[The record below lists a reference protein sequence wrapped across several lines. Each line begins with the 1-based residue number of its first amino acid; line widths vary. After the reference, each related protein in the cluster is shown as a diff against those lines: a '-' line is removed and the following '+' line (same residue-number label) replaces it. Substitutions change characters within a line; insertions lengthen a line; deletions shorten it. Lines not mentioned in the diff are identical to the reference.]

1 MKIAVFPGSF
11 DPITLAHIDL
21 IQRALPLFDKL
32 YVAIGTNSNKKH
44 LLSLDERKS
53 ILKEIFKDESKI
65 MVSDYT
71 GLTINY
77 CQRIQAS
84 YILRGIRSVSDL
96 EFEQPISQN
105 NQLLDPTIQT
115 VFLICSPGFS
125 HISSTIVR
133 EIHQYNG
140 DVSKLVPLE
149 VINVLK
155 RQVTR

>member
-32 YVAIGTNSNKKH
+32 YVAIGTNSSKKN
-44 LLSLDERKS
+44 LISLDERKS
-53 ILKEIFKDESKI
+53 ILKEIFKDENKI
-65 MVSDYT
+65 VVSDYT
-71 GLTINY
+71 GLTITY
-77 CQRIQAS
+77 CQQILAK

-105 NQLLDPTIQT
+105 NQLLDPNIET

-140 DVSKLVPLE
+140 DISKLVPVE
-149 VINVLK
+149 VTNALNK
-155 RQVTR
+155 KPAR